1 MSVETFVA
9 FALATTV
16 LMLMPGPNATLIMSN
31 SIARGSRVG
40 LFTVA
45 GGTVAIS
52 LHMVLVCVGLVTL
65 MATLG
70 HWMEWVRWA
79 GVAYLLWLG
88 WRAWTAD
95 DAEAG
100 AAPTAR
106 DARRGFWQGFM
117 VATTNPKLLLFYAA
131 FFPQFISLEVAPW
144 TQLLLLCVS
153 FVAIQL
159 LCDSAYALLADRLA
173 HRLRGPRGARWRRR
187 LTGSFLIGTG
197 IGLALARRS

>member
-1 MSVETFVA
+1 MPLETYVA

-31 SIARGSRVG
+31 SIARGARVG
-40 LFTVA
+40 LFTVL
-45 GGTVAIS
+45 GGSVAIS
-52 LHMVLVCVGLVTL
+52 LHMLLVCVGLVSL
-65 MATLG
+65 MAALG

-88 WRAWTAD
+88 WRAWTAGS
-95 DAEAG
+95 AEET

-131 FFPQFISLEVAPW
+131 FFPQFVSLEAAPW

-153 FVAIQL
+153 FVAIQIT
-159 LCDSAYALLADRLA
+159 CDSAYAFLAGRLA
-173 HRLRGPRGARWRRR
+173 HRLRGPRGVRWRQK
-187 LTGSFLIGTG
+187 LTGVFLIGTG
-197 IGLALARRS
+197 IGLAMARRS